1 MQFEIE
7 VVVRESGKVVRDA
20 LYHDGPEP
28 ARWSEADAAAILQ
41 SMLLA
46 VDRAV
51 RRGPNAA
58 RTVTLRGLSWIVSP
72 FEDGVAIAIEI
83 PSGSVIAGPFDIA
96 EERLSELITRAILVG
111 ADL

>member
-7 VVVRESGKVVRDA
+7 VVVRQSGDVVRDS

-28 ARWSEADAAAILQ
+28 ARWSEADAASILRA
-41 SMLLA
+41 MLLA

-51 RRGPNAA
+51 HGETSAA

-83 PSGSVIAGPFDIA
+83 PSGSVIAGPFAIA
-96 EERLSELITRAILVG
+96 EHRLSELISKAMKKS
-111 ADL
+111 DE